1 MMTVDLWCLA
11 ANALWGFA
19 LVLFEIGGKTRAAGT
34 AWNTGN
40 RENEPE
46 VPAWVDRTGR
56 ALSNHKENFPLF
68 LTAVVVVQLAGKAD
82 RVSAI
87 AAATYVLARVLH
99 GALYMAGIKGLRSAA
114 WSLGTVAV
122 VVVLSRLVL

>member
-1 MMTVDLWCLA
+1 MTVDLWCLV

-19 LVLFEIGGKTRAAGT
+19 LVLIEIGGKTRAAGT

-40 RENEPE
+40 RETEPE
-46 VPAWVDRTGR
+46 VPAWVERTGR

-82 RVSAI
+82 RVSGL

-99 GALYMAGIKGLRSAA
+99 ATLYMAGIKGLRSAA

-122 VVVLSRLVL
+122 VVVLTRLVL